1 MKKLLITSLC
11 LFGLT
16 ACDGNSENFQPA
28 AEITP
33 APPAPAPVMQEYQI
47 EVTNLTFAQPLS
59 PIALIAHDDR
69 YRAFSI
75 GDVAST
81 GLEVL
86 AEGGSNVDFLAEVDL
101 ETGVFGTMSAAG
113 PTFSGDTEVL
123 NLSIEEDDV
132 PGMMLSIVSMLINTN
147 DAITAVQSLSIENLQ
162 PGEMMSVTSISYDSG
177 TEANTE
183 ALGTIPGPVD
193 GGEGFNAL
201 RDDLE
206 DQIRGHSGVVTIDD
220 GMPNSILGEM
230 HRWDNPVARITI
242 TRTL

>member
-11 LFGLT
+11 LFGLA
-16 ACDGNSENFQPA
+16 ACDRNSDNFQPA
-28 AEITP
+28 AEIV
-33 APPAPAPVMQEYQI
+33 PAPAPVMQEYQI
-47 EVTNLTFAQPLS
+47 EITNLTLAQPLS
-59 PIALIAHDDR
+59 PIALITHDDR

-101 ETGVFGTMSAAG
+101 EAGVFSTMSAAG
-113 PTFSGDTEVL
+113 PTFPGNTEVL
-123 NLSIEEDDV
+123 NLSIEGDDV
-132 PGMMLSIVSMLINTN
+132 AGMMLSIVSMLINTN

-162 PGEMMSVTSISYDSG
+162 PGEMMSVMSISYDSG

-193 GGEGFNAL
+193 GGEGFNVL

-206 DQIRGHSGVVTIDD
+206 DQIRGHSGVVTVDD